1 MDAQLDFWHIYATNN
16 LAVVYGNGRMPNDSW
31 DNTTRNWFV
40 GVKQNPRKA
49 AYTESYIA
57 ENNDR
62 LTSATDN
69 RDYGGAEPYRKS
81 LRSNQ
86 RLNSEE

>member
-1 MDAQLDFWHIYATNN
+1 MDAQSDFWHIYATNN
-16 LAVVYGNGRMPNDSW
+16 PAVVYGNGRMPNDSW

-49 AYTESYIA
+49 AYAESYIA
-57 ENNDR
+57 ENNGQ

-81 LRSNQ
+81 LRPNQ